1 MPIIC
6 FFLLCE
12 INEFELSKSKGS
24 LPSYNLISR
33 SAHVSCLTE
42 YMHHIKSKVINY
54 GLARTQRTKERGL
67 HWQEDWHI
75 CILSIQSVC
84 LYITPPPFFF
94 QRKSNIHIMYMI
106 LMLNLKTYVTFWELL
121 LIETLTISIRIKIK
135 MKLNIAVL
143 SVKLYRQIRKCQQHF
158 RKSIICS
165 ILFKSFII
173 RIS

>member
-1 MPIIC
+1 MPGAGWGGGRGGDAYYL
-6 FFLLCE
+6 FFFYYVKLMNSNYPE
-12 INEFELSKSKGS
+12 VGV
-24 LPSYNLISR
+24 PTPYNLISR

-42 YMHHIKSKVINY
+42 YMYHIKSKVINY

-84 LYITPPPFFF
+84 LYITPPFFF
-94 QRKSNIHIMYMI
+94 FFRENPTYIMYMI

-143 SVKLYRQIRKCQQHF
+143 SVKLYR
-158 RKSIICS
+158 
-165 ILFKSFII
+165 
-173 RIS
+173 